1 MPSLRKLLRAA
12 IVTGMIL
19 LAVFGSL
26 PATSCYCADGH
37 LKLFCAGHY
46 ASAQAPAGK
55 SEHSGCCQCGQNADS
70 ADSGGDCCHAN
81 KPGKPC
87 GKCCKEISKSLTT
100 TVASVSMP
108 ALDSHVFAVLPTE
121 VVVPHAFLSLR
132 NAQLERIE
140 SGPPVD
146 LVIVLRTLLI

>member
-1 MPSLRKLLRAA
+1 MPLLRKLLRTT

-19 LAVFGSL
+19 LAFLGSF

-46 ASAQAPAGK
+46 VDSQAPAGK
-55 SEHSGCCQCGQNADS
+55 LERSSCCQCGQDAELAD
-70 ADSGGDCCHAN
+70 GGSDCCHGN
-81 KPGKPC
+81 NTGKPC

-100 TVASVSMP
+100 TVASVAMP
-108 ALDSHVFAVLPTE
+108 ALDSHVFAVLPAE